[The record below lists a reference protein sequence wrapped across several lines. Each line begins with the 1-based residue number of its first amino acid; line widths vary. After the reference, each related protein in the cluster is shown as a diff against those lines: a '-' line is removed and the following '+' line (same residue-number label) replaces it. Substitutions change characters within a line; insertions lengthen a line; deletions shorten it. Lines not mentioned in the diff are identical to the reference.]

1 MSALRTQFTD
11 IMKNAMKSGDSTTT
25 ATIRLIIAALK
36 ERDINARGQGREAVE
51 DGEILSMLQG
61 MVKQR
66 QESSGI
72 YRANAR
78 PELADKE
85 DAEIKIIEQ
94 FLPKQMSEDEV
105 DAAVAKV
112 IADMGATTIKD
123 MGKVMAE
130 VKTKYA
136 GQMDMAKAS
145 GVVKS
150 KLAA

>member
-1 MSALRTQFTD
+1 MPLRTQFTD
-11 IMKNAMKSGDSTTT
+11 TMKTAMKNGDSTTT

-51 DGEILSMLQG
+51 DSEIFSMLQG

-66 QESSGI
+66 QESAGI
-72 YRANAR
+72 YRANSR
-78 PELADKE
+78 PELAEKE
-85 DAEIKIIEQ
+85 EAEIKVIEQ
-94 FLPKQMSEDEV
+94 FLPKQMSDEEV

>member
-11 IMKNAMKSGDSTTT
+11 TMKTAMKSGDSMTT

-85 DAEIKIIEQ
+85 DAEIKIIEK
-94 FLPKQMSEDEV
+94 FLPAQMSEDEV
-105 DAAVAKV
+105 DSAVAKV
-112 IADMGATTIKD
+112 IADMGATSIKD